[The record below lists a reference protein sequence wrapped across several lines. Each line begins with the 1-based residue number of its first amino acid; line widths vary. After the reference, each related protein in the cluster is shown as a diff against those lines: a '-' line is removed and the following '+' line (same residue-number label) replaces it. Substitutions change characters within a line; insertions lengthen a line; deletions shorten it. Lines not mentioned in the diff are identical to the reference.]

1 MRAVAV
7 AKWRNRGAIE
17 DLKREAQI
25 VERVKSAAQREGLTD
40 VTATTRAQIR
50 LAKLIQTR
58 WHKRW
63 AREGLAGN
71 EYSIPLSTLRARL
84 DVLDAQIWSNLRKA
98 LPALRDAKMHQRL
111 RTVFLRRFRVGDLRD
126 EERLSLYTALLLVR
140 RMSRNNAQNT
150 ARSAWENAYLR
161 CRYDKK

>member
-1 MRAVAV
+1 M
-7 AKWRNRGAIE
+7 
-17 DLKREAQI
+17 
-25 VERVKSAAQREGLTD
+25 
-40 VTATTRAQIR
+40 TATTRAQIR

-63 AREGLAGN
+63 AREGLVGD

-126 EERLSLYTALLLVR
+126 EERLSLFNALLLVR

>member
-1 MRAVAV
+1 M
-7 AKWRNRGAIE
+7 
-17 DLKREAQI
+17 
-25 VERVKSAAQREGLTD
+25 
-40 VTATTRAQIR
+40 TATTRAQIR

-63 AREGLAGN
+63 AREGLVGD

-111 RTVFLRRFRVGDLRD
+111 QTVFLRRFRVGDLRD
-126 EERLSLYTALLLVR
+126 EERLSHFQCAAFSAPNVAQQCAKHRTKRLGKRLSALQV
-140 RMSRNNAQNT
+140 
-150 ARSAWENAYLR
+150 
-161 CRYDKK
+161 